1 MRDHRLVLAAHF
13 DEIPVEEQ
21 IRLFAKV
28 GFEGFFTGWQK
39 GAPLARWR
47 KTADECGM
55 LYQSVHGPFRGCAEI
70 WKEDSESAEDF
81 VQELKDCVR
90 DCADNGVALM
100 ISHAFIGFYTGMQPT
115 EIGLERFGKVIDEAT
130 RCGVNIA
137 FENTEGEEFLA
148 AVLNA
153 FGERP
158 NVGFCW
164 DTGHEMCYN
173 GGRDMTALYGKYLM
187 GTHLNDNLG
196 ARRFDGV
203 ITWHDDLHLLPFDGI
218 GDWAGIAAR
227 LRRWQFTDVLTFE
240 LNRASKPDR
249 HENDAYARMSM
260 EEYVTAAYMRACRAA
275 ALTDRTG
282 TVRAECEERS
292 AEI

>member
-1 MRDHRLVLAAHF
+1 MYKRRLVLSAHF
-13 DEIPVEEQ
+13 DECPVEEQ

-28 GFEGFFTGWQK
+28 GFEGFFTGWQP
-39 GAPLARWR
+39 GAPVARWR

-55 LYQSVHGPFRGCAEI
+55 LYQSIHGPFRGCAEI
-70 WKEDSESAEDF
+70 WKEDSESAENF

-100 ISHAFIGFYTGMQPT
+100 ISHAFIGFYTGMKPT
-115 EIGLERFGKVIDEAT
+115 EIGLERFGRVIREAE
-130 RCGVNIA
+130 RRGVKIA

-153 FGERP
+153 FGESP

-173 GGRDMTALYGKYLM
+173 GRKDMTALYGQYLL

-196 ARRFDGV
+196 ARSYDGV
-203 ITWHDDLHLLPFDGI
+203 ITWHDDLHLLPYDGI

-227 LRRWQFTDVLTFE
+227 LDKAGFPGPLTFE
-240 LNRASKPDR
+240 LNRTSKPDR
-249 HENDAYARMSM
+249 HENDAYGRVSL
-260 EEYVTAAYMRACRAA
+260 EEYVTAAYMRACRVA
-275 ALTDRTG
+275 ALTGRPG
-282 TVRAECEERS
+282 TEC
-292 AEI
+292 